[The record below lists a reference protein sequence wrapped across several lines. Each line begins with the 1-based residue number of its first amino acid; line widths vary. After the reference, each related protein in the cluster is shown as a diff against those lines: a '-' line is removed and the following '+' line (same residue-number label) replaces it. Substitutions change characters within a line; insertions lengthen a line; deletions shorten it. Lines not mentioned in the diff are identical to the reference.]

1 MKKKKSL
8 AHLVS
13 VSLTPEKEMNS
24 KIMWSVYLA
33 LSHKLVSLNKA
44 KIPGVY
50 NSKERSLYIVPCKFK
65 IVLIW
70 TKEKPRGEI
79 K

>member
-24 KIMWSVYLA
+24 KIMWSVFLA

-50 NSKERSLYIVPCKFK
+50 NSKERSLYIISTVN
-65 IVLIW
+65 VLSCIDLD
-70 TKEKPRGEI
+70 KGEAQR
-79 K
+79 